1 MKSPAIQLLEQEVL
15 VLRARVKQLERS
27 NKDLF
32 RVNDK
37 LRGRLAKRERNENEL
52 NKVNI

>member
-27 NKDLF
+27 NKNLF

-37 LRGRLAKRERNENEL
+37 LRAELARYRRQENDL
-52 NKVNI
+52 NRVNI